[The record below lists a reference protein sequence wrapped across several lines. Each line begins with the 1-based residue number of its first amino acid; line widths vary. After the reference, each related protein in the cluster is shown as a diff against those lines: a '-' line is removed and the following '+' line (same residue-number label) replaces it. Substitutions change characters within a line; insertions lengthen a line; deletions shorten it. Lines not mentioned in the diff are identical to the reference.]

1 MSVLFSPITVRGVE
15 ARNRVWVSPMCEY
28 SSDDGIPNDWHM
40 VHLGSRA
47 VGGAGVVI
55 TEATAVTP
63 EGRITP
69 WDTGIWSE
77 SHTTAWKPIV
87 RFIESQGAVP
97 AMQLAHAGRKG
108 STNAPWRG
116 GRPVAPADGGYDVV
130 GPSPIAF
137 NEGYAMPH
145 ELTTAEVRGVTD
157 AFAEG
162 AQRAVEAGFRL
173 LEMHA
178 AHGYLVHQFLSPH
191 TNQRTDEFGG
201 SFEGRTRLAV
211 ESARAIRDVIPAD
224 MPLLVRISSTEYV
237 EGGWDLDQSI
247 ELAKML
253 KDAGVDMI
261 DCSSGGNLPH
271 QQLHPYPGYQVPAA
285 RAVREQAGI
294 ATAAVGL
301 IVEPH
306 HADSIVAS
314 GDADVVLMGRELLRD
329 PYWPLHAARA
339 LGDDVEWPV
348 QYQRAKL

>member
-1 MSVLFSPITVRGVE
+1 MSELFTPITIRGVE

-28 SSDDGIPNDWHM
+28 SADDGIPNDWHM

-47 VGGAGVVI
+47 VGGAGVVM
-55 TEATAVTP
+55 TEATSVTP

-97 AMQLAHAGRKG
+97 AIQLAHAGRKA

-116 GRPVAPADGGYDVV
+116 GKPVAPADGGYEVV
-130 GPSPIAF
+130 GPSALPF
-137 NEGYAMPH
+137 NDGYPTPH
-145 ELTTAEVRGVTD
+145 EMSTAEVRDVID

-162 AQRAVEAGFRL
+162 AQRSVEAGFRI

-191 TNQRTDEFGG
+191 TNKRTDEYGG
-201 SFEGRTRLAV
+201 SFEGRTRIAV
-211 ESARAIRDVIPAD
+211 EAARAIREAAPDT
-224 MPLLVRISSTEYV
+224 PLMVRISTTEYV
-237 EGGWDLDQSI
+237 EGGWDLEQSI
-247 ELAKML
+247 ALATLL

-261 DCSSGGNLPH
+261 DCSSGGNLPQ
-271 QQLHPYPGYQVPAA
+271 QQLHPYPGYQVAA
-285 RAVREQAGI
+285 SRAVREGAGI

-301 IVEPH
+301 IVEPN
-306 HADSIVAS
+306 HAESVIAG
-314 GDADVVLMGRELLRD
+314 GDADVVLLGRELLRD
-329 PYWPLHAARA
+329 PYWPLHAATA
-339 LGDDVEWPV
+339 LHADVEWPV
-348 QYQRAKL
+348 QYQRAKP

>member
-1 MSVLFSPITVRGVE
+1 MSELFTPITIRGVE

-28 SSDDGIPNDWHM
+28 SADDGIPNDWHM

-47 VGGAGVVI
+47 VGGAGVVM
-55 TEATAVTP
+55 TEATSVTP

-97 AMQLAHAGRKG
+97 AIQLAHAGRKA

-116 GRPVAPADGGYDVV
+116 GKPVAPADGGYEVV
-130 GPSPIAF
+130 GPSALPF
-137 NEGYAMPH
+137 NDGYPTPH
-145 ELTTAEVRGVTD
+145 EMSTAEVRDVID

-162 AQRAVEAGFRL
+162 AQRSVEAGFRI

-191 TNQRTDEFGG
+191 TNKRTDEYGG
-201 SFEGRTRLAV
+201 SFEGRTRIAV
-211 ESARAIRDVIPAD
+211 EAARAIREATPDT
-224 MPLLVRISSTEYV
+224 PLMVRISTTEYV
-237 EGGWDLDQSI
+237 EGGWDLEQSI
-247 ELAKML
+247 ALATLL

-261 DCSSGGNLPH
+261 DCSSGGNLPQ
-271 QQLHPYPGYQVPAA
+271 QQLHPYPGYQVAA
-285 RAVREQAGI
+285 SRAVREGAGI

-301 IVEPH
+301 IVEPN
-306 HADSIVAS
+306 HAESVIAG
-314 GDADVVLMGRELLRD
+314 GDADVVLLGRELLRD
-329 PYWPLHAARA
+329 PYWPLHAATA
-339 LGDDVEWPV
+339 LHADVEWPV
-348 QYQRAKL
+348 QYQRAKP